1 VTNKLILK
9 NSAYLYARMVAVS
22 LIGLF
27 TSRLVLK
34 ALGVSDYG
42 LYNVVGG
49 LVSMMAF
56 VNTVMVSTTYRYIA
70 FESGKADGNVNKIFN
85 VSLLIHIGIALL
97 VLALAFSLGLFYVY
111 KYLKVPPGRLQAAVF
126 VFSFSIINTVC
137 IILATPF
144 QGLLIARE
152 KFSVTV
158 PIEISTKLLNLGLVF
173 LLGYMPGDRL
183 KIYAIFVTLVHA
195 LTPILYILY
204 CLRVYKEDVRW
215 KYYGQ
220 WPLYRE
226 MLSFSGW
233 IMLGA
238 GAVMGEHQGTALII
252 NRFFGTV
259 MNASYGI
266 ANQVGSMLRMFT
278 NGLGHAVVPQ
288 ITKSYSSGDKDRSSR
303 LVMLASKYSF
313 LLLLM
318 PALPVLLET
327 EYILRIWLGVVP
339 PYTATFVRIMI
350 LVELAKS
357 AKAGLASYIQA
368 SGNIKW
374 FQIVTSCITLSSL
387 PLAYLAF
394 WKGAPPYTITLLF
407 AFTSILNLIVELGMM
422 KKLLNYDTG
431 LYIRQYLSRM
441 LLILI
446 FCVPLVLL
454 HRFWAEGMIRLVLT
468 LLIGEIYLMAVI
480 YLVGTDD
487 WERRLAKKGISIII
501 NRFRIA
507 RTA

>member
-1 VTNKLILK
+1 MSNKLILK
-9 NSAYLYARMVAVS
+9 NSAFLYARMIAVT

-49 LVSMMAF
+49 LVAMMAF
-56 VNTVMVSTTYRYIA
+56 VNTVMVSTTYRFIA
-70 FESGKADGNVNKIFN
+70 YESGKLDGNVNKVFN
-85 VSLLIHIGIALL
+85 VSLLIHVGIALL
-97 VLALAFSLGLFYVY
+97 VLVLAFSLGLFYVY
-111 KYLKVPPGRLQAAVF
+111 RYLRVPPGRLPAAVF
-126 VFSFSIINTVC
+126 VFSFSIVNTVC

-173 LLGYMPGDRL
+173 LLGYLPGDRL
-183 KIYAIFVTLVHA
+183 KTYAIFVTLVHA
-195 LTPILYILY
+195 LNPILYVLY
-204 CLRVYKEDVRW
+204 CLRAYREDVRW
-215 KYYGQ
+215 RLYRQ

-226 MLSFSGW
+226 MLGFSGW

-238 GAVMGEHQGTALII
+238 GAAMGEHQGSALII

-259 MNASYGI
+259 MNASFGI
-266 ANQVGSMLRMFT
+266 ANQVGGMLRMFT
-278 NGLGHAVVPQ
+278 HGLSHAVVPQ

-313 LLLLM
+313 LLFLM

-327 EYILRIWLGVVP
+327 EYILRIWLGAVP
-339 PYTATFVRIMI
+339 AYTATFVRIMI
-350 LVELAKS
+350 LVELIKS

-394 WKGAPPYTITLLF
+394 KQGAAPYTISLF
-407 AFTSILNLIVELGMM
+407 FAATSLLNLVVELWMM
-422 KKLLNYDTG
+422 RKLLNYDTG
-431 LYIRQYLSRM
+431 LYLRRYLSRM
-441 LLILI
+441 LLILAL
-446 FCVPLVLL
+446 CLPLVLL
-454 HRFWAEGMIRLVLT
+454 RRFWVDGMARLVLT
-468 LLIGEIYLMAVI
+468 VLIGEIYLLIVVYFA
-480 YLVGTDD
+480 GTEG
-487 WERRLAKKGISIII
+487 WERGQAKKGMTRIIQ
-501 NRFRIA
+501 RFRTA
-507 RTA
+507 RTV